1 MSSLGDVGAG
11 HTLGRYELL
20 VPIAQGGMAV
30 VWAARMKGT
39 RGFQKIVAVKT
50 MLPEISQDP
59 QFEEMFL
66 AEAGLASRIR
76 HPHVCEILDLGEQDG
91 LIYIVMEWID
101 GEPLS
106 QLARASRQKG
116 GIPILVAMRL
126 CLNAAL
132 GLHAAHELR
141 DEVTGELVG
150 LVHRD
155 VSPQNILVTYDGV
168 VKIVD
173 FGVAK
178 ATTASDTGAT
188 KDGQLKGK
196 VPFMSPEQA
205 LGKNID
211 RRTDVFALG
220 IVLYQLLASKHPFR
234 GDNDMITLRRICDK
248 DPAPSLRDSMPSCP
262 ELLNDIVM
270 KALEKDADRRYPTMS
285 EFARALD
292 RGIAE
297 LKLAGIP
304 DEDVVGFVKN
314 MLGERAEKRR
324 AAIREGLRVAD
335 ERAEQR
341 EQLKAQRAALLAQAR
356 ANGGTLPPGVL
367 SQMPSIPPGL
377 LSIPPPAGAV
387 HDVATIAHG
396 RASLVPGTITATQG
410 APSSPTT
417 AAIVADVD
425 GAGAQGGGK
434 KKLAL
439 VFAAVGALAIGG
451 AAIAFTQNN
460 GQPPAPATQPAASA
474 QTPPAATP
482 TPSPAPTPTTVASA
496 APAPTTSAA
505 TQPATPS
512 TGATTTKV
520 TTTPTATST
529 VRSTGTPSVKSTG
542 TTKPGGQDNLPRV
555 RDPGF

>member
-1 MSSLGDVGAG
+1 M
-11 HTLGRYELL
+11 
-20 VPIAQGGMAV
+20 PIAQGGMAV

-50 MLPEISQDP
+50 MLPELSQDP
-59 QFEEMFL
+59 QFEDMFL

-106 QLARASRQKG
+106 QLARAARQKG
-116 GIPILVAMRL
+116 GVPMLIAMRL

-132 GLHAAHELR
+132 GLHAAHELQ
-141 DEVTGELVG
+141 DELGTLVG

-178 ATTASDTGAT
+178 ATAVSDTGAT

-205 LGKNID
+205 LGKAVD

-248 DPAPSLRDSMPSCP
+248 DPAPSLASAMQDCP
-262 ELLNDIVM
+262 ELLNGIVM
-270 KALEKDADRRYPTMS
+270 KALEKDADKRYPSMA
-285 EFARALD
+285 EFARAID

-297 LKLAGIP
+297 LKLAGQP
-304 DEDVVGFVKN
+304 DEDVVAFVKA

-324 AAIREGLRVAD
+324 TAIKEGLKVAD

-356 ANGGTLPPGVL
+356 ANGGT
-367 SQMPSIPPGL
+367 IPPGL
-377 LSIPPPAGAV
+377 LGNRMPTIPPGLQSIPPPPGTMT
-387 HDVATIAHG
+387 DVATIAHG
-396 RASLVPGTITATQG
+396 RASLMPGALTATQG
-410 APSSPTT
+410 APSSPTA

-425 GAGAQGGGK
+425 AAAFTGGGK
-434 KKLAL
+434 KKLAV
-439 VFAAVGALAIGG
+439 VFAAIGALAIGG
-451 AAIAFTQNN
+451 AVIAFSQGSTQ
-460 GQPPAPATQPAASA
+460 QEAATQPAAT
-474 QTPPAATP
+474 QVPA
-482 TPSPAPTPTTVASA
+482 APTPTPTPLPPPVASA
-496 APAPTTSAA
+496 APATSATTQPTTHNH
-505 TQPATPS
+505 
-512 TGATTTKV
+512 GAGTTKT
-520 TTTPTATST
+520 TTTPTGATK
-529 VRSTGTPSVKSTG
+529 TPSTKSTG
-542 TTKPGGQDNLPRV
+542 TTKSGSQDNLPKV

>member
-50 MLPEISQDP
+50 MLPELSQDP
-59 QFEEMFL
+59 QFEDMFL

-106 QLARASRQKG
+106 QLARAARQKG
-116 GIPILVAMRL
+116 GVPMLIALRV

-132 GLHAAHELR
+132 GLHAAHELQ
-141 DEVTGELVG
+141 DEAGELVG

-178 ATTASDTGAT
+178 ATAVSDTGAT

-205 LGKNID
+205 LGKAVD

-248 DPAPSLRDSMPSCP
+248 EPAPSLLSAMPNCP
-262 ELLNDIVM
+262 PLLNEIVM
-270 KALEKDADRRYPTMS
+270 KALEKEADKRYLSMA

-297 LKLAGIP
+297 LKLAGQP
-304 DEDVVGFVKN
+304 DEDVVAFVRS

-324 AAIREGLRVAD
+324 TAIREGLKVAD

-356 ANGGTLPPGVL
+356 ANGGT
-367 SQMPSIPPGL
+367 IPPGL
-377 LSIPPPAGAV
+377 LGNRMPTIPPGLQSIPPPSGSMP
-387 HDVATIAHG
+387 DIATIAHG
-396 RASLVPGTITATQG
+396 RASLVPGTLHAQG
-410 APSSPTT
+410 APSSPTA

-425 GAGAQGGGK
+425 DDIAAFTGGGK
-434 KKLAL
+434 KKLAV
-439 VFAAVGALAIGG
+439 VFAAIGVLAIVGAVLAFSQGSP
-451 AAIAFTQNN
+451 T
-460 GQPPAPATQPAASA
+460 PEPATQPAVTTLA
-474 QTPPAATP
+474 PAATM
-482 TPSPAPTPTTVASA
+482 TTPTPTPLPSPVTSA
-496 APAPTTSAA
+496 APATSA
-505 TQPATPS
+505 TTPPHNH
-512 TGATTTKV
+512 GAATTKS
-520 TTTPTATST
+520 TTTPTAAGTTKSPST
-529 VRSTGTPSVKSTG
+529 KSTG
-542 TTKPGGQDNLPRV
+542 TTKPGSPDNLPSV

>member
-1 MSSLGDVGAG
+1 MSALGEVGAG

-39 RGFQKIVAVKT
+39 RGFQKTVAVKT
-50 MLPEISQDP
+50 MLPELSEDP

-66 AEAGLASRIR
+66 AEAGLASRIK

-106 QLARASRQKG
+106 QLARSARQKG
-116 GIPILVAMRL
+116 GVPILIALRL
-126 CLNAAL
+126 VLNAAL
-132 GLHAAHELR
+132 GLHAAHELK
-141 DEVTGELVG
+141 DENGKLVG

-178 ATTASDTGAT
+178 ASSELSNAAT

-205 LGKNID
+205 LGKDID

-220 IVLYQLLASKHPFR
+220 IVLFQLIAAKHPFR

-248 DPAPSLRDSMPSCP
+248 DPSPTLASVVPDCP
-262 ELLNDIVM
+262 PALNDLVA
-270 KALEKDADRRYPTMS
+270 KALAKEADERFESMAD
-285 EFARALD
+285 FARGID
-292 RGIAE
+292 RAIAE
-297 LKLAGIP
+297 LKMQGLP
-304 DEDVVGFVKN
+304 DEDVTGFVKA

-324 AAIREGLRVAD
+324 AAIREGIKTAD

-341 EQLKAQRAALLAQAR
+341 QQEKVQQAAMLAQLR
-356 ANGGTLPPGVL
+356 ATGGVATPSNMPPPL
-367 SQMPSIPPGL
+367 M
-377 LSIPPPAGAV
+377 SIPPPPTGSTSSIPPQPGSSAGTSSTSSLTNKAM
-387 HDVATIAHG
+387 VAE
-396 RASLVPGTITATQG
+396 LD
-410 APSSPTT
+410 APP
-417 AAIVADVD
+417 A
-425 GAGAQGGGK
+425 GGGK
-434 KKLAL
+434 KKFAVVAFAL
-439 VFAAVGALAIGG
+439 VGLLAIGG
-451 AAIAFTQNN
+451 AVFIGTR
-460 GQPPAPATQPAASA
+460 PPAAGQQSLPPPVPSATTAPTVVATPTAKETATAPAPTETAVPAASA
-474 QTPPAATP
+474 SASVSTKAGPGKTP
-482 TPSPAPTPTTVASA
+482 TVVTSPTTK
-496 APAPTTSAA
+496 TN
-505 TQPATPS
+505 
-512 TGATTTKV
+512 
-520 TTTPTATST
+520 
-529 VRSTGTPSVKSTG
+529 G
-542 TTKPGGQDNLPRV
+542 TTKGTNDNLPRV